1 MMLKKEE
8 FINLMSLK
16 SVNGLGNK
24 RAILLLKHF
33 RDSSLVFS
41 SKATA
46 FKPFNF
52 ITEDTLRA
60 LSQALKKSEEF
71 EAIYKYCTENKI
83 NIISYFDDTYPTKL
97 RNITNPPLV
106 LFLKG
111 DIGLLSSKPVAVV
124 GSRMSSESALKYGF
138 ALSKELSEK
147 GYVIVS
153 GGAKGI
159 DSAAHRGSLECSGK
173 TICVLPCGFDN
184 LYPKENFELFGAIE
198 KKGLLISEY
207 LPKSNVDRFSLL
219 ERNRITS
226 GISDSVFIVSASAN
240 GGAMSQFKCAY
251 SQKKPVFCPAPESE
265 LKPFDGIF
273 TLINE
278 RRIMPV
284 RNADE
289 FLAKITGLKK
299 KHVFQ
304 VTLAQAKPSG
314 RDSHKLVT
322 A

>member
-33 RDSSLVFS
+33 RDSSLIFS

-83 NIISYFDDTYPTKL
+83 NIISYFDAVYPNKL

-111 DIGLLSSKPVAVV
+111 DIALLSSKPVAVV

-138 ALSKELSEK
+138 ALSKEL
-147 GYVIVS
+147 
-153 GGAKGI
+153 
-159 DSAAHRGSLECSGK
+159 
-173 TICVLPCGFDN
+173 
-184 LYPKENFELFGAIE
+184 
-198 KKGLLISEY
+198 
-207 LPKSNVDRFSLL
+207 
-219 ERNRITS
+219 
-226 GISDSVFIVSASAN
+226 
-240 GGAMSQFKCAY
+240 
-251 SQKKPVFCPAPESE
+251 
-265 LKPFDGIF
+265 
-273 TLINE
+273 
-278 RRIMPV
+278 
-284 RNADE
+284 
-289 FLAKITGLKK
+289 
-299 KHVFQ
+299 
-304 VTLAQAKPSG
+304 
-314 RDSHKLVT
+314 
-322 A
+322 